1 MLYGHIETIEE
12 RVEHLLALRAL
23 QAETGGFQSF
33 IPLAFHPDGNA
44 MARLPAPTGVDDL
57 RTLAVARLLLDNI
70 PHVKAYWIML
80 GLKTAQTAQWFGAD
94 DLDGTVEEERI
105 YHMAGA
111 ETPQRLGHRGHRAP
125 HHPGRPRARSSAT
138 PCTTCSPKV
147 PPCSPK
153 RPIGDRSPST
163 ARREHERRR
172 CATAPAGPPAGC
184 HAG

>member
-111 ETPQRLGHRGHRAP
+111 ETPQRLGTADIVHLITQAGRVPVERDTLYNVLAEGPALVAKAP
-125 HHPGRPRARSSAT
+125 Y
-138 PCTTCSPKV
+138 
-147 PPCSPK
+147 
-153 RPIGDRSPST
+153 
-163 ARREHERRR
+163 RRR
-172 CATAPAGPPAGC
+172 LPLDREAQA
-184 HAG
+184 